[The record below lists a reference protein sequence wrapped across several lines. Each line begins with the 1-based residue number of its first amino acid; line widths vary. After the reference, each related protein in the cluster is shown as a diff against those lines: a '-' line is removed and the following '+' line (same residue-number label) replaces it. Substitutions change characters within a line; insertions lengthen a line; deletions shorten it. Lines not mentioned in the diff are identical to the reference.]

1 MAQEPMFNHLT
12 TEQVAAQFKPKEE
25 FITILY

>member
-1 MAQEPMFNHLT
+1 MSQEPMFNQFM

-25 FITILY
+25 SITILY